1 MRLSLLP
8 LLRCPACRRGRLV
21 PESDDGRRVQ
31 FGPLTCGVCHRG
43 HPVTEGVVDLGPD
56 ALQTHASP
64 ARRAFETL
72 AVARSWDRWIRPAL
86 LAASGGRRLSRTTEA
101 GLVRGLLGDPRGP
114 ILDVGCGTGALLRAL
129 AERTELP
136 PLIGLDVSRRMLDEA
151 LSLSREAGVPLTLVR
166 AEAPELPF
174 ADGVLGGVVQSG
186 SLAAM
191 PQPEALFREI
201 LRVLQPGS
209 RYVLLEWLRVPRL
222 LQRRLGLVAHDAAM
236 LRASLLR
243 TGFAQLEVIE
253 VAPYRIFQMRRP

>member
-8 LLRCPACRRGRLV
+8 LLRCPACRRGRLI

-31 FGPLTCGVCHRG
+31 FGPLTCELCERG

-56 ALQTHASP
+56 ALQTTSNP

-72 AVARSWDRWIRPAL
+72 AVARSWDRWLRPAL
-86 LAASGGRRLSRTTEA
+86 LAASGGRRLSRSTEA

-114 ILDVGCGTGALLRAL
+114 ILDLGCGTGALLRAL

-151 LSLSREAGVPLTLVR
+151 LSLSREAGVPLTLIR

-174 ADGVLGGVVQSG
+174 REGVMGGVVQSG
-186 SLAAM
+186 SLSAM

-201 LRVLQPGS
+201 FRILQPGA
-209 RYVLLEWLRVPRL
+209 RYVLLEWLRVPAL
-222 LQRRLGLVAHDAAM
+222 LQRRFGLVAHDAPA
-236 LRASLLR
+236 LRSALLR
-243 TGFAQLEVIE
+243 TGFTQLEVIE
-253 VAPYRIFQMRRP
+253 VPPYRIFQMRRA

>member
-8 LLRCPACRRGRLV
+8 LLRCPACRRGRLL

-31 FGPLTCGVCHRG
+31 FGPLTCEVCHRG

-56 ALQTHASP
+56 ALQASSNP
-64 ARRAFETL
+64 ARRAFDAL
-72 AVARSWDRWIRPAL
+72 PVARGWDRWIRPAL

-151 LSLSREAGVPLTLVR
+151 LSLSREAGVPMSLVR

-174 ADGVLGGVVQSG
+174 RDGGLGGVVQSG

-191 PQPEALFREI
+191 PQPEALFQEVF
-201 LRVLQPGS
+201 RVLQPGA

-222 LQRRLGLVAHDAAM
+222 LQRRFGLVAHDVAV

-243 TGFAQLEVIE
+243 TGFTQLEVLE
-253 VAPYRIFQMRRP
+253 VPPYRIFQMRRP